1 MKYKLLKPLPGIEV
15 GTICEYHKDDT
26 EWVSLIEWSTI
37 AWLLDF
43 IQWFWLNNDFFEPIV
58 EKKTYDDLKR
68 KDRCFEINYN
78 WNVYESYFIADSINC
93 RSETFLTR
101 QEAEDEHARRELAVR
116 KDRFIPNEN
125 ECYFYPSIEWEVE
138 FSHNDWYSTDYM
150 MINAGLVFATR
161 QECQDAIDNHDIVR
175 LFYTIR

>member
-1 MKYKLLKPLPGIEV
+1 MKYKLLKPLPGIKK
-15 GTICEYHKDDT
+15 GLIFEYHKDDT
-26 EWVSLIEWSTI
+26 EWVKLIEWSTI
-37 AWLLDF
+37 TWLLDF
-43 IQWFWLNNDFFEPIV
+43 IQWFGIDNDFFEPIV
-58 EKKTYDDLKR
+58 EKKTYDDLK
-68 KDRCFEINYN
+68 KGDRIYLINYTG
-78 WNVYESYFIADSINC
+78 SINERYLENDC

-161 QECQDAIDNHDIVR
+161 QECKDAIDNHDIVR